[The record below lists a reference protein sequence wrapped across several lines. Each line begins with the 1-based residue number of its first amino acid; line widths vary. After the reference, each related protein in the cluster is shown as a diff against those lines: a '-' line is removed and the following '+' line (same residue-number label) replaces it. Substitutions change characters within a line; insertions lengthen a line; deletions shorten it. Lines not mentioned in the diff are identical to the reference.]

1 MPAEQ
6 APRRGAQPSV
16 ITTGL
21 AAIVL
26 VAACYLAAVPV
37 RGAPPLGRFLDPVHG
52 VWAVAAGAELPVR
65 ASSQVHGLT
74 APVEVRY
81 DDRAVPHIFARN
93 QEDAWR
99 ALGYV
104 HARDRLFQMELQTRA
119 VAGTLS
125 ELLGARTL
133 QADREARG
141 QGLAWSAERTY
152 SELDSASGS
161 ARATRAYA
169 EGVNSYIG
177 AMTPSDYPLE
187 YHLLGAK
194 PQRWEAKYSAYLL
207 ARMGLTLAFTDG
219 ELRRAQVEALVGKA
233 ATAALFPANAPI
245 VEPIQPNGQRA
256 ARFDFTKLPPP
267 QPADSVRVAIAG
279 ELRRAVERFAIR
291 DPMSP
296 ANLGGTTDAEASSD
310 TPAAETPVGS
320 NNWAVAPKRSA
331 SGHALLAG
339 DPHLNLSLPSIW
351 YEAHL
356 VVPDTLDVYGVT
368 LLGSPFVTIGF
379 NRDVAWTV
387 TNTGA
392 DVTDYYTETVD
403 DAAHPTKYKLD
414 GEWKALALRI
424 ETVRGR
430 NGAALATDTIYH
442 THRGPM
448 LHVGTSWISRRWTV
462 LEPHQSAD
470 AFRQANLATS
480 TASLMHAFDIYE
492 VAAQNV
498 LAADRGGHIAIRT
511 TGRFPIRGAGQTGDV
526 LLDGSKSA
534 NDWQGWWPLADY
546 PQAVDPP
553 QGFLSSNNQQPK
565 DPKVDPRYFGWDWPP
580 PWRAMRVNTL
590 LRADSAV
597 TPDAMRRFQTDP
609 VSAQTEVFLGAF
621 LRAAAAA
628 SPAKDSSVARA
639 AALLAAWDRR
649 FTKDNQAAVL
659 YGAAIDELS
668 RLTWDELSAPGAP
681 TEDRPRR
688 LVTPNS
694 MIMAELLADPKNP
707 WWDVRATKNVV
718 EDRDTILR
726 EALAAAYDRVI
737 LQYGPP
743 GPKWRWDHIRYANI
757 FHMLRLPALSRLE
770 IPMQG
775 GPGTLSPSGGDGTHG
790 ASWRMVVELGTEV
803 RAWGTYPGGQSGN
816 PASSRYAD
824 RLAKWTAGEL
834 DTLRFP
840 RRADEIS
847 GRLLTSTLLLTQP
860 RPVKKP

>member
-6 APRRGAQPSV
+6 TAPRGARISV

-26 VAACYLAAVPV
+26 VAACYLAAVPF
-37 RGAPPLGRFLDPVHG
+37 RGAPPLGRFLDPAHG
-52 VWAVAAGAELPVR
+52 VWTVAGNAELPER
-65 ASSQVHGLT
+65 ASRETHGLR
-74 APVEVRY
+74 AAVEVRY
-81 DDRAVPHIFARN
+81 DDRAVPHIFAKN

-125 ELLGARTL
+125 ELLGSRTL

-141 QGLAWSAERTY
+141 EGLAWSAERAY
-152 SELDSASGS
+152 GELDSASAS

-169 EGVNSYIG
+169 EGVNSYID
-177 AMTPSDYPLE
+177 AMTPADYPLE
-187 YHLLGAK
+187 YHLLGTK
-194 PQRWEAKYSAYLL
+194 PQRWDAKYSTYLL

-219 ELRRAQVEALVGKA
+219 ELRRAQIEALVGKA
-233 ATAALFPANAPI
+233 ATAALFPVNAPI

-256 ARFDFTKLPPP
+256 ARFDFVKLPAP
-267 QPADSVRVAIAG
+267 QPPDSVRVAIAG
-279 ELRRAVERFAIR
+279 ELRRATERFGVG
-291 DPMSP
+291 DDEP
-296 ANLGGTTDAEASSD
+296 D
-310 TPAAETPVGS
+310 TETPVGS

-339 DPHLNLSLPSIW
+339 DPHLSLSLPSIW

-414 GEWKALALRI
+414 GEWKPLVVRI

-430 NGAALATDTIYH
+430 AGSALATDTIYH

-470 AFRQANLATS
+470 AFRRANLATS
-480 TASLMHAFDIYE
+480 AAGLIHAFDVYE

-498 LAADRGGHIAIRT
+498 LAADRGGHIAIRS
-511 TGRFPIRGAGQTGDV
+511 TGRFPIRAAGQSGDV
-526 LLDGSKSA
+526 LLDGGKSA

-546 PQAVDPP
+546 PQAFDPP
-553 QGFLSSNNQQPK
+553 QGFLVSNNQQPK
-565 DPKVDPRYFGWDWPP
+565 DPKVDSRYLGWDWPP
-580 PWRAMRVNTL
+580 PWRAMRINTL
-590 LRADSAV
+590 LRGDSAV

-609 VSAQTEVFLGAF
+609 VSAQTDVFLGAF
-621 LRAAAAA
+621 LRAAATAT
-628 SPAKDSSVARA
+628 PAKDSSVARA
-639 AALLAAWDRR
+639 AALLAAWDGR
-649 FTKDNQAAVL
+649 FTRENRAAVL
-659 YGAAIDELS
+659 YGTAIDELS

-681 TEDRPRR
+681 NEDRPRR
-688 LVTPNS
+688 VVTPNS
-694 MIMAELLADPKNP
+694 MIMAELLADPGNP
-707 WWDVRATKNVV
+707 WWDVRATKDVV

-726 EALAAAYDRVI
+726 QALAAAYNRVV

-743 GPKWRWDHIRYANI
+743 GAKWQWDHVRYANI
-757 FHMLRLPALSRLE
+757 FHLLRLPALSRLE

-790 ASWRMVVELGTEV
+790 ASWRMVVELGPEV

-840 RRADEIS
+840 RRAAEVS
-847 GRLLTSTLLLTQP
+847 GRMLTSTLLLTQP
-860 RPVKKP
+860 RRVKKP